1 MSLRA
6 HSPKTVLSCTC
17 IWSNVSWE
25 EKSDVTRSYQSL
37 LELVWIWL
45 IWICMTMVLVMPVL
59 HLLLRQSKSTKLRP
73 IWICLT
79 MVLVIPVVRY
89 YTSLAEAIKVNKTNL
104 NFCVNR
110 VVRSYFQTLVVLLSL
125 SLFTLTTQVITS
137 GTSSDL
143 FMKVWVTAYKG
154 DTYWAVNL

>member
-1 MSLRA
+1 
-6 HSPKTVLSCTC
+6 
-17 IWSNVSWE
+17 
-25 EKSDVTRSYQSL
+25 
-37 LELVWIWL
+37 
-45 IWICMTMVLVMPVL
+45 
-59 HLLLRQSKSTKLRP
+59 
-73 IWICLT
+73 

-125 SLFTLTTQVITS
+125 SLFTLTTQVITT

-143 FMKVWVTAYKG
+143 FKKVWVTAYKG